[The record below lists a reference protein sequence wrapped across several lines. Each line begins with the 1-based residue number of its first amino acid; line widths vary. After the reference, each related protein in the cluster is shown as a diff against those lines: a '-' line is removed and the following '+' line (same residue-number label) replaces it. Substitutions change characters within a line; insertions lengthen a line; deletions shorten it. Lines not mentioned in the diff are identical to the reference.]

1 MVFVAGGLATW
12 PTGLLDDAG
21 RKKLTTLVLGSD
33 QERALRLAAT
43 AAVRLTAEEL
53 RPDNGEQA
61 EHAALVISQVFNEL
75 VPDAPLAGHA
85 TVLEALHAGSAGQL
99 AVLES
104 RAIAAGPGKQS
115 ARRGILT
122 VAWVW
127 MGTRK

>member
-1 MVFVAGGLATW
+1 MRSRSARTLVGETGG
-12 PTGLLDDAG
+12 
-21 RKKLTTLVLGSD
+21 KLTTLVLGSD

-61 EHAALVISQVFNEL
+61 EHAALVISQVFNEP
-75 VPDAPLAGHA
+75 VPDAPL
-85 TVLEALHAGSAGQL
+85 VLEALHAGSAGQL

-104 RAIAAGPGKQS
+104 TAIAAGPGKQS

-122 VAWVW
+122 VAWVG